1 MLCGGA
7 TQSTHRSA
15 CASARRSGLVQ
26 RLLIDRV
33 TEQAVSDL
41 GDVDV
46 AEVVDEIA
54 PGVGDPADPRDK
66 GHDAADFQ
74 SLRVHRPSADKQRAD
89 NLELSAQV
97 HQEVH
102 RELEAVDS
110 HVELEYVLDA
120 LVVGPIPRVVA
131 ADSLDDAD
139 AELPYDLDARSLA
152 SSLCAL
158 HQRNEDQ
165 LGHEERERR
174 AGHPKI
180 DMDHVSQHRK

>member
-7 TQSTHRSA
+7 SQSTHRSV
-15 CASARRSGLVQ
+15 CGSARRAGLVQ

-66 GHDAADFQ
+66 GHDAADFK

-131 ADSLDDAD
+131 AYSLDDAD
-139 AELPYDLDARSLA
+139 AELPDDLDALGCVGSPRPA
-152 SSLCAL
+152 SA
-158 HQRNEDQ
+158 E
-165 LGHEERERR
+165 
-174 AGHPKI
+174 
-180 DMDHVSQHRK
+180 